1 MPGGGGGVTK
11 NRVKGDK
18 RNVSQLNRHNN
29 TWPGNV
35 REMSTIGTRLSIPKT
50 FRPGNPYFST
60 FFHRLYTHDN
70 FVFTYQQ

>member
-1 MPGGGGGVTK
+1 MITGYGGFDSAGGGGYR

-35 REMSTIGTRLSIPKT
+35 REMSTIDTRQSIPKT

-60 FFHRLYTHDN
+60 FFYRL
-70 FVFTYQQ
+70 